1 MSAGRSESKGLH
13 SSSKSD
19 NRYSSSDNLL
29 DDESIP
35 STELQRVTCFKCN
48 KIYDNP
54 IQLPCLHSVCSRC
67 YQSLSKEAKPV
78 CPECQEDVKGIKGGT
93 PTKVDH
99 VMLRA
104 VGDVQFLRKVSG
116 KQEVHCER
124 CSLGKIPF
132 AFCTTCG
139 KFLCDHCSKDH
150 NLSIDTR
157 EHHLEKMADLK
168 NKAAKTSKSGSS
180 LPKLPKTQKAT
191 QNVPPA
197 ANDSSM
203 CSEHGKELE
212 FYCTTCQELGCY
224 KCMMG
229 DHIKKGHEY
238 ISVDD
243 ELFKKEKKMIEAEL
257 APLNEQIKRYQEAT
271 TTFDSRLT
279 QLGNHANTVRKAVQD
294 ATDKLH
300 KAVDAR
306 KDILLTQ
313 VDEAEKAKRYKMQ
326 EQLSRVKAQTQKLIT
341 SKEVVA
347 YALQT
352 GNMYEVLQMRK
363 SMVSRLE
370 QLRSGR
376 DGMES
381 LVPEESI
388 WLKFSEPEARELDTL
403 QDVITDFG
411 HIADGAHGPKCTV
424 QFPAKVKEGEKFKLQ
439 LTAMDKFDRL
449 CSNEKEAISVLLRPE
464 NGKAIR
470 GKVTEA
476 SHGVYHITFD
486 AKIPSK
492 VILLATV
499 ARENV
504 KDSPFLL
511 EIAKDGTLSF
521 KGGVNVKVE
530 EKKQVRFS
538 EGTKPPS
545 DGKSSVVPPQ
555 SSPTGTTNGTTS
567 PPKTGK

>member
-1 MSAGRSESKGLH
+1 
-13 SSSKSD
+13 
-19 NRYSSSDNLL
+19 
-29 DDESIP
+29 
-35 STELQRVTCFKCN
+35 
-48 KIYDNP
+48 
-54 IQLPCLHSVCSRC
+54 
-67 YQSLSKEAKPV
+67 
-78 CPECQEDVKGIKGGT
+78 
-93 PTKVDH
+93 
-99 VMLRA
+99 MLRA

-191 QNVPPA
+191 QNVPSA

-555 SSPTGTTNGTTS
+555 SSPTGSTNGTTS